1 MANSGCSTLIATI
14 RQRAGRSNDTVLI
27 TTAFVLAA
35 LNEAMLEI
43 VRQSPRLVDLDKSN
57 TTTYRIATWS
67 TTPVAVTAA
76 SRAATGVVTL
86 TAAGHSLEVGDI
98 CTVADV
104 AGATTDFDGNYEV
117 LSVSGDDITY
127 FQNADAESAATFG
140 TIVQKAAKATYD
152 ISTLNPAF
160 IGGIWLM
167 NGADTRP
174 EGLRYRPLPE
184 FEEMYMPVSEQSED
198 EPTEYTRQGNNII
211 FNCPVSRSYS
221 GLKLKIN
228 YTGFATSFSSVSS
241 TATCELTNSDKG
253 LVLFVLAE
261 VFDELALA
269 QPQFETKALKTR
281 ALFNQWLSD
290 YQNWNE
296 MQLEEL
302 CNE

>member
-1 MANSGCSTLIATI
+1 VANSTCTALIATI
-14 RQRAGRSNDTVLI
+14 RQRAGRANDTVLI

-43 VRQSPRLVDLDKSN
+43 VRQSPRLIDLDKSN

-76 SRAATGVVTL
+76 SRAATGIVTM

-117 LSVSGDDITY
+117 LSVSGNDITY
-127 FQNADAESAATFG
+127 FQNADAESASTFG
-140 TIVQKAAKATYD
+140 TIVQKAAKYTYD

-184 FEEMYMPVSEQSED
+184 FEAMYMPICEQSES

-211 FNCPVSRSYS
+211 FNCPISRDYA
-221 GLKLKIN
+221 GMKLKID
-228 YTGFATSFSSVSS
+228 YTGWATPFASVS
-241 TATCELTNSDKG
+241 ATTTCDLLNSDKG
-253 LVLFVLAE
+253 LILFSLAE
-261 VFDELALA
+261 VYDEMALA

-281 ALFNQWLSD
+281 AMF
-290 YQNWNE
+290 QNWLEEYKNFSE
-296 MQLEEL
+296 LQLEEL
-302 CNE
+302 ED